1 MPYLVVLDSLCLF
14 SHHFELVISDGLK
27 MFWVFFCRSKMAT
40 SADKKKFNMCHLYGP
55 LTNKHFCVNW
65 KLKLA
70 SISEYSSM
78 QNPIDNSEPK
88 FLWWKIWRHWYLTS
102 DNVYNMSSIIFDA
115 HDFKSSLSSVV
126 AVILLF
132 FITVQMKQLSW
143 FFFSFFFFN
152 TKNCGYWLF
161 YI

>member
-1 MPYLVVLDSLCLF
+1 
-14 SHHFELVISDGLK
+14 
-27 MFWVFFCRSKMAT
+27 MFWVFFVDPKWPPLQIN
-40 SADKKKFNMCHLYGP
+40 KKKFNMCHLYGP

-88 FLWWKIWRHWYLTS
+88 FLWWKIWRRWYLTS

-115 HDFKSSLSSVV
+115 QDFKSSLSSVV
-126 AVILLF
+126 AVPKLLYCCF
-132 FITVQMKQLSW
+132 FITVQMKQLSC
-143 FFFSFFFFN
+143 FFFFFFFN
-152 TKNCGYWLF
+152 TKNCRYWLF